1 MVKRVERVEAKE
13 FTRGDKKTSSGANGV
28 PIATLKTI
36 RFKKGVVGTNLLRLS
51 KFGGPP
57 RLELGTNR
65 L

>member
-1 MVKRVERVEAKE
+1 M
-13 FTRGDKKTSSGANGV
+13 SSDANGV

-36 RFKKGVVGTNLLRLS
+36 RYKKGVVGTNLLRLS
-51 KFGGPP
+51 NLVAPP